1 MQTTTG
7 ISTLPMAMNENPTGS
22 LNREMFGSMMCKAR
36 KTDWDGVIAKI
47 DKQISSAGAVAL
59 ALSILYFAPI
69 FVSMLLR

>member
-1 MQTTTG
+1 
-7 ISTLPMAMNENPTGS
+7 
-22 LNREMFGSMMCKAR
+22 MFGAMMCKTR

-47 DKQISSAGAVAL
+47 DQQISSAGAVAL

>member
-22 LNREMFGSMMCKAR
+22 LNRELFGAMMYKTR

-47 DKQISSAGAVAL
+47 DKWISSAGAVVL
-59 ALSILYFAPI
+59 ALSVLYFAPI